1 MRLTGLFCIV
11 DEALNISINIVK
23 SKNNFFRSGQ

>member
-1 MRLTGLFCIV
+1 MRLTGVFCIV
-11 DEALNISINIVK
+11 DEGLKISINTVK